1 MRRREFITLIGGAA
15 AWPLAARAQQP
26 ALPVV
31 GFLSPGSPETRAVPL
46 AAIRQGLAEAGYV
59 EGQNVAIEYRWAG
72 DQNDRLPALA
82 ADLVRRRVAAIVALG
97 GERGALA
104 AKAATTTIPIVFAI
118 AGDPVEHRL
127 VTRLNRPEGNVT
139 GVTLLAIEVT
149 AKGIELLHQL
159 VPAAPA
165 IALLVDPSNPDAAA
179 AETREIEKAA
189 RILGLRLVVLKASN
203 PREIEA
209 AFATIVQQRAGALAV
224 TGDAFFI
231 IQNDQIVALSAQ
243 HRIATVY
250 QYRES
255 IVAGGLMSYGA
266 SLVDAWRIVGSYI
279 GRILKG
285 EKPADLPVQQSTKIQ
300 LAINIKTA
308 KTLGLT
314 IPPSVL
320 AIADEVIE

>member
-250 QYRES
+250 QY
-255 IVAGGLMSYGA
+255 LMSYGA

>member
-1 MRRREFITLIGGAA
+1 VAA
-15 AWPLAARAQQP
+15 AWPRFARAQQP
-26 ALPVV
+26 AMPVI
-31 GFLSPGSPETRAVPL
+31 GFLSPGSPETRAILL
-46 AAIRQGLAEAGYV
+46 AAVRQGLAETGYV
-59 EGQNVAIEYRWAG
+59 EGRNVAVEYRWAG

-82 ADLVRRRVAAIVALG
+82 AELVRRQVAAIVAFG

-118 AGDPVEHRL
+118 AGDPVEQGL
-127 VTRLNRPEGNVT
+127 VTSLSRPGGNVT

-149 AKGIELLHQL
+149 AKGVELLHKL
-159 VPAAPA
+159 VPATPA
-165 IALLVDPSNPDAAA
+165 IALLVDPSNAGGTA

-189 RILGLRLVVLKASN
+189 GVFGLRLVVLKASK
-203 PREIEA
+203 PSEIEA
-209 AFATIVQQRAGALAV
+209 AFATLVQQHAGALVV

-231 IQNDQIVALSAQ
+231 IQNDQIVALAAQ
-243 HRIATVY
+243 HGIPTIY

-255 IVAGGLMSYGA
+255 TVAGGLMSYGA
-266 SLVDAWRIVGSYI
+266 SLVDAWRIVGSYT

-300 LAINIKTA
+300 LAVNIKTA

-314 IPPSVL
+314 IPPSML
-320 AIADEVIE
+320 DMANEVIE